1 MARTGGNESPITGNH
16 YPLGYNPIESRS
28 SPGKK
33 WGNASNLMKAKVEL
47 RMNPL
52 TRNMKAL
59 VCSALFILIGSITLN
74 ARAESCQTSD
84 DMYAATKNAIT
95 AARQRYFGLLAKG
108 DTASLKQNAIPSLAT
123 DFSGVENTVKAHQA
137 ELTGAQATPRPVFLL
152 EADGP
157 PPKPHSEFY
166 CGVFGKNGQTSGS
179 AIFYLD
185 NLPPGKYAVII
196 LDTTASVGKTSSSM
210 ILQQA
215 GTDWKLGGLFVK
227 SQQVSGH
234 DSNWFI
240 TQARA
245 YKAKGQGHNAWFY
258 YMEARSLISPLPF
271 MSTLVSD
278 KLYDESQ
285 TLQPADMP
293 PENKTADLSGGGTTY
308 KVTAIFPETVGTDL
322 DLIVKYQA
330 ADVSNT
336 NTAYQG
342 NVAVMKAMV
351 AKYPELRDA
360 FAGVV
365 ARAVDPIR
373 LDYGTLLALKDI
385 K

>member
-1 MARTGGNESPITGNH
+1 M
-16 YPLGYNPIESRS
+16 SR
-28 SPGKK
+28 
-33 WGNASNLMKAKVEL
+33 VL
-47 RMNPL
+47 RGIQ
-52 TRNMKAL
+52 AL
-59 VCSALFILIGSITLN
+59 AGSALLTLMICG
-74 ARAESCQTSD
+74 AQIQMATAESCQTSD
-84 DMYAATKNAIT
+84 DMDAATKNAIT
-95 AARQRYFGLLAKG
+95 AAGLRYFGMLAKG
-108 DTASLKQNAIPSLAT
+108 DTASLRQNAIASLAS
-123 DFSGVENTVKAHQA
+123 DFSGVENTVKGHQD

-152 EADGP
+152 EAEGP
-157 PPKPHSEFY
+157 SPKPHSEFY
-166 CGVFGKNGQTSGS
+166 CGVFGKNGQTSSS

-185 NLPPGKYAVII
+185 SLPPGKYAVII
-196 LDTTASVGKTSSSM
+196 LDTTSAKGKTTSSM
-210 ILQQA
+210 ILQQT

-227 SQQVSGH
+227 STEVSGH
-234 DSNWFI
+234 DSAWFI

-245 YKAKGQGHNAWFY
+245 YKAKGQAHNAWFY
-258 YMEARSLISPLPF
+258 YMEARSLISPLLF

-285 TLQPADMP
+285 SLQPADMP
-293 PENKTADLSGGGTTY
+293 SDNKTVDLVGGGATY
-308 KVTAIFPETVGTDL
+308 KVTAVFPQTVGTDL

-351 AKYPELRDA
+351 TKYPELKDA

-365 ARAVDPIR
+365 ARAVDPSGR
-373 LDYGTLLALKDI
+373 DYGTMLAMKDI